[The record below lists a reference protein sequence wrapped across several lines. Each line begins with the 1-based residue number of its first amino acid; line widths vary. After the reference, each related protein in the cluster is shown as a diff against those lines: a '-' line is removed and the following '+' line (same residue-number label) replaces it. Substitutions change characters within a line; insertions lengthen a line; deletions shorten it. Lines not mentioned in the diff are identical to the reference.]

1 MEYGDTVRRVRTAL
15 GMKQDE
21 FAKKIGV
28 SKGAVSQWENNIV
41 QPKGN
46 SYQSIENLRMMI
58 DGDGSVKL
66 IEDPFS
72 KVPLLNT
79 ISAGKYLPIADNY
92 DGEYIEVPMKYYQKN
107 ETFALRVSGDS
118 MECASREGIF
128 HNDLVIVYSS
138 KTPTEGDVVVAVLGG
153 DATIKK
159 LVRDA
164 GKYYLKPLNAQYQLI
179 PIEADTS
186 IIGVVV
192 ATIREP

>member
-1 MEYGDTVRRVRTAL
+1 MEYGSTVRRVRTAL

-41 QPKGN
+41 QPKGK

-58 DGDGSVKL
+58 DGESNIKL
-66 IEDPFS
+66 IDDPFS

-79 ISAGKYLPIADNY
+79 VSAGKYLPITENY
-92 DGEYIEVPMKYYQKN
+92 EGEHIEVPMKYYQKN

-118 MECASREGIF
+118 MECANREAIF
-128 HNDLVIVYSS
+128 HDDIVIVHSS
-138 KTPTEGDVVVAVLGG
+138 KAAKEGDIVVAILGG

-164 GKYYLKPLNAQYQLI
+164 GKYYLKPLNTQYQLI
-179 PIEADTS
+179 PVEDDTS
-186 IIGVVV
+186 IVGVVV
-192 ATIREP
+192 ATIREA